1 MENKKNIREGISE
14 SAISPLTYIVF
25 VDSFTCIDKSRG
37 YLKML
42 FPSETPDTIRTWYKS
57 LINSPQYASEK
68 EKLQA
73 VSSRFSNNPS
83 LKALINS
90 LQKLVS
96 MSYVETQK
104 DSHED
109 DIQSMIQ
116 KISIF
121 VKRRLT
127 DQDDVI
133 LQNFLSELNSAT
145 EKISN
150 KLDNDIAKLSTPED
164 ESEKK
169 DESKISERMKNKLRK
184 KIKEIIRT
192 NLISNRY
199 R

>member
-1 MENKKNIREGISE
+1 MKNKKKIREGISE

-25 VDSFTCIDKSRG
+25 VDSFNCIDRSRG

-57 LINSPQYASEK
+57 LINSPKYTSEK

-96 MSYVETQK
+96 MSYIETQK

-109 DIQSMIQ
+109 DVQSMIQ
-116 KISIF
+116 KISNF

-127 DQDDVI
+127 DQDDTI

-145 EKISN
+145 EKISD
-150 KLDNDIAKLSTPED
+150 KLDDDIAKLATPEN
-164 ESEKK
+164 ESETNS
-169 DESKISERMKNKLRK
+169 ESKISERVKNKLRK
-184 KIKEIIRT
+184 KIKEIVRT
-192 NLISNRY
+192 HLMTKR
-199 R
+199 